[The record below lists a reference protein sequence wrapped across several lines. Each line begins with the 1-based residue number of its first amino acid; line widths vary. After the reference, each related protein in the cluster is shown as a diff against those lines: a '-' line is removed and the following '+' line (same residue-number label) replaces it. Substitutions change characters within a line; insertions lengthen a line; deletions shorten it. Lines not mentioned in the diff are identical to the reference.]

1 MRITV
6 RQLEIFCAIYQEQ
19 TVTGA
24 ARRIGLSQAATSQ
37 SLAELENLLERKLF
51 DRHGRRIVLNSA
63 GRQLLPAAVQV
74 LDRVRA
80 IEGARARQAVQIR
93 ICASLTAGNYM
104 LPPILS
110 RFVRGHRH
118 YLFHVDMGNTDQV
131 VESLLQFE
139 SDAGWI
145 EGLVHHPDLTA
156 FSWREDELWVVA
168 SPQHPLAGRQAS
180 PADLA
185 RAFWVMREK
194 GSGTRAVF
202 ESAMEG
208 KFAFAQA
215 PIEFGGI
222 EAIKHAVFADAGL
235 GCISKAA
242 VTAEWKAGRLKR
254 VHCPWLDL
262 RRQITVLVHRE
273 KYLDAGLQRFL
284 EYCGIEFPKTPR

>member
-1 MRITV
+1 MRITI
-6 RQLEIFCAIYQEQ
+6 RQLEIFRAIYQEQ

-24 ARRIGLSQAATSQ
+24 ARKIGLSQAATSQ

-74 LDRVRA
+74 LDRVRD
-80 IEGARARQAVQIR
+80 IEGTGAHQPVRIG

-104 LPPILS
+104 LPPIIS
-110 RFVRGHRH
+110 RFVRSHRH
-118 YLFHVDMGNTDQV
+118 YHFHVAMGNTDQV

-156 FSWREDELWVVA
+156 FPWREDELVIVA
-168 SPQHPLAGRQAS
+168 DPHHPLAGRKAS

-185 RAFWVMREK
+185 EASWVLREK

-202 ESAMEG
+202 ESAIEG
-208 KFAFAQA
+208 KFEFAQV

-222 EAIKHAVFADAGL
+222 EAIKHAVLAGAGL

-242 VTAEWKAGRLKR
+242 VVAELKSARLRR
-254 VHCPWLDL
+254 VHAPWLDL

-273 KYLDAGLQRFL
+273 KYLDANLQRFL
-284 EYCGIEFPKTPR
+284 LDCGVKLPAKL

>member
-1 MRITV
+1 MRITI

-24 ARRIGLSQAATSQ
+24 ARKIGLSQAATSQ

-74 LDRVRA
+74 LDRVRD
-80 IEGARARQAVQIR
+80 IEGTGAHQPVRIG

-110 RFVRGHRH
+110 RFVRSHRH
-118 YLFHVDMGNTDQV
+118 YHFHVAMGNTDQV
-131 VESLLQFE
+131 VQSLLQFE
-139 SDAGWI
+139 NDAGWI
-145 EGLVHHPDLTA
+145 EGLAHHPDLTA
-156 FSWREDELWVVA
+156 FPWREDELVIVA
-168 SPQHPLAGRQAS
+168 DPHHPLASRTAS
-180 PADLA
+180 PGDLA
-185 RAFWVMREK
+185 QAFWVLREK

-208 KFAFAQA
+208 KFEFAKV

-222 EAIKHAVFADAGL
+222 EAIKHAVLAGAGL

-242 VTAEWKAGRLKR
+242 VVAELKAGRLRR
-254 VHCPWLDL
+254 VRTPWLDL

-273 KYLDAGLQRFL
+273 KYLDRSLQRFL
-284 EYCGIEFPKTPR
+284 LYCGIGVQVKP